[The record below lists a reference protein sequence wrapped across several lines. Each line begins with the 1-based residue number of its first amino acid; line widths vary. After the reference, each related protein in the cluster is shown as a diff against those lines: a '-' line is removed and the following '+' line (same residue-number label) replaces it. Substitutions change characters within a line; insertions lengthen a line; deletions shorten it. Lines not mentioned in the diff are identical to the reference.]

1 MKILVTG
8 ATGLV
13 GTALTDFL
21 LHSGHVVHVLTTS
34 KNKAF
39 SEKRIDVFQWQ
50 PSESLIDMKAFEGVE
65 AIVHLAGAPISQ
77 RWTEKARQDIIDS
90 RVFSTRLLFK
100 AIQKASS
107 VKHVV
112 CASAIG
118 IYPSDPSKIYKENE
132 PSVAQTFTGEVV
144 QKWESEAT
152 ALRKLSVSVSILR
165 IGLVMSNKGGALI
178 PLKAPT
184 KWGMGAWFGNGQQW
198 QSWIHI
204 SDLVRIIDFVIKNK
218 KDGVF
223 NATAPN
229 PVSQRTLVRSI
240 AKTIGVPQWMP
251 GIPKFPVRLIMGAM
265 SSVLFDS
272 LRVSSKSISDQGF
285 EFSFQDI
292 DHCLKDLL
300 R

>member
-21 LHSGHVVHVLTTS
+21 LQSGHIVHVLTTT
-34 KNKAF
+34 KNKTF
-39 SEKRIDVFQWQ
+39 SHKRVFVFQWKPNQ
-50 PSESLIDMKAFEGVE
+50 SLIDMKAFEGVE
-65 AIVHLAGAPISQ
+65 AIVHLAGASISQ
-77 RWTEKARQDIIDS
+77 RWTAKARQDIIDS
-90 RVFSTRLLFK
+90 RVLSTRLLSE
-100 AIQKASS
+100 AIQNSSS

-118 IYPSDPSKIYKENE
+118 VYPSHPSKVYVEDE
-132 PSVAQTFTGEVV
+132 SSTARSFTGEVV
-144 QKWESEAT
+144 QKWEAEAT

-165 IGLVMSNKGGALI
+165 IGLVMSNNGGALV

-223 NATAPN
+223 NATAPL
-229 PVSQRTLVRSI
+229 PVNQRNLVKSI
-240 AKTIGVPQWMP
+240 AKTLGVPQWMP
-251 GIPKFPVRLIMGAM
+251 GIPQFPIRLIMGAM
-265 SSVLFDS
+265 SSVLFES
-272 LRVSSKSISDQGF
+272 LRVSSKRLSDQGF

-292 DHCLKDLL
+292 DSCLKDLL